1 MIGIKKFFL
10 LLSMLF
16 SVTALSGCDTK
27 SYPADSLKE
36 SLSEICRTEYGID
49 NIQIKINGDTIGIY
63 LPLEKLFAADFK
75 GSVVS
80 GKVRNLENLFEPSKE
95 ALEKIEDVLFSV
107 SRVLLSTD
115 KDFKF
120 YVLQATDTENTG
132 LQLILKGYVQ
142 DVKRVR
148 VWDISRD
155 EYGKRVIHEMKQNR
169 AVLWHKHVRDLF
181 KDLQVKTIQQIKDQY
196 FGPTVTDS
204 ALEEVFF
211 EKLVAI
217 GKENGKSLDW
227 SIEEMR
233 SARVQRG
240 EVLVYVKAKPLT
252 NKQAFLPN
260 DSFAEYLF
268 LITYKGQQPQIL
280 RVIPFQY
287 LDAHNELKKIPFPQD
302 IQIEQSLENWEEEFS
317 VEDIQVGDF
326 LADQLTRRIMR
337 IISEDERIRNT
348 FSSIKIA
355 VQFVDESEKAHFVFN
370 FEQLILKGTGESIQD
385 EIPLHED
392 VIYLLNLISRDF
404 VNVLQSYQFIEYD
417 YLALNFEGLADTAPA
432 VIKKDDLELFRKK
445 KLDFRGIL
453 SAPMPLS

>member
-1 MIGIKKFFL
+1 MIGIKRSLLVLSCFL
-10 LLSMLF
+10 
-16 SVTALSGCDTK
+16 SVTALLGCDAK
-27 SYPADSLKE
+27 SYPVVSLKE
-36 SLSEICRTEYGID
+36 SLAEICRTEYGIE
-49 NIQIKINGDTIGIY
+49 NIQVKINGDTIGIY

-95 ALEKIEDVLFSV
+95 ALDKIEDVLFSIA
-107 SRVLLSTD
+107 RVLLSTD

-132 LQLILKGYVQ
+132 LQLILKGYVD

-148 VWDISRD
+148 IWDISRD

-169 AVLWHKHVRDLF
+169 AVLWHKHVRDYF
-181 KDLQVKTIQQIKDQY
+181 KDLQIKSIQQVKDQY

-211 EKLVAI
+211 QKLAMIAKEK
-217 GKENGKSLDW
+217 GGSLSW

-233 SARVQRG
+233 SAKVQRG

-252 NKQAFLPN
+252 DDRALLPN
-260 DSFAEYLF
+260 EGVAEYLF

-287 LDAHNELKKIPFPQD
+287 LDANNELKKIPFPKD

-317 VEDIQVGDF
+317 VEDIKVGDF

-337 IISEDERIRNT
+337 LISEDERIRNT
-348 FSSIKIA
+348 FSSIKTT
-355 VQFVDESEKAHFVFN
+355 VQFVQEAESSHFVFN
-370 FEQLILKGTGESIQD
+370 FEQLVLKATGESIQD
-385 EIPLHED
+385 EMPLHED

-404 VNVLQSYQFIEYD
+404 VNVLQSYHFSD
-417 YLALNFEGLADTAPA
+417 YHFLALNFDGIMDSRM
-432 VIKKDDLELFRKK
+432 VKKDDLELFRKK

-453 SAPMPLS
+453 SSPMPLQ